1 MILVE
6 SLGFRCFPSSG
17 MGRGMGRSR
26 TGERETLR
34 FYRYANEARDRGRIV
49 VELRARV

>member
-1 MILVE
+1 
-6 SLGFRCFPSSG
+6 
-17 MGRGMGRSR
+17 MGRSR
-26 TGERETLR
+26 MGERETLR